1 MDNSFSIVFHNWLRW
16 LHNGLQFNLEDHR
29 GYMVDKVQQMNFS
42 KPLKALFILR
52 SQKINSKEIMMIM
65 PTELNLIRHLNL
77 EIIDVTKFVHQ
88 FTKLYVKF
96 YRFP

>member
-1 MDNSFSIVFHNWLRW
+1 
-16 LHNGLQFNLEDHR
+16 
-29 GYMVDKVQQMNFS
+29 MVDKVQQMNFS

-65 PTELNLIRHLNL
+65 PTELNLTRHLNL